1 MYFLHLGSKAKFLQG
16 STINHQSSTMQPS
29 TINNATI
36 NNAAINNAVISHQS
50 SVISHQ
56 PTSIIP

>member
-1 MYFLHLGSKAKFLQG
+1 
-16 STINHQSSTMQPS
+16 MQPS

-50 SVISHQ
+50 SVISQ
-56 PTSIIP
+56 RASSPE